1 MAKRPYLETVRYR
14 QTLDELAC
22 EETLKPSK
30 ETLNVSRE
38 HRDTVK
44 RNLHVF
50 GFSTEYL
57 KRHLF
62 PMLLHGK
69 EPLGSMMGND
79 AALAIVSHE
88 PKL

>member
-44 RNLHVF
+44 RSLHVF

-57 KRHLF
+57 EMSSFEGGDKIEF
-62 PMLLHGK
+62 QGQMLQR
-69 EPLGSMMGND
+69 
-79 AALAIVSHE
+79 VR
-88 PKL
+88 